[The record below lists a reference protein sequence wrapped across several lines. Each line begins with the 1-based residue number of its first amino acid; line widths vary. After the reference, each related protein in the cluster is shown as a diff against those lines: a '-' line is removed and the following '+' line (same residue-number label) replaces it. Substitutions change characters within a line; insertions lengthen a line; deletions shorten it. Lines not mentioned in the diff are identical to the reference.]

1 MFQNCTL
8 KTYMVYFF
16 FFPSCEQCSDC
27 LHRSTNL
34 YPITLTWLVHSAKSK
49 GLPHGFWMQEWNL
62 SIEKKIALEQNL
74 AALRLQL
81 SFLISEFFLLIL
93 FTIKAGFA
101 SLTIII
107 NRAWEGILL
116 LCITQHCCPGT
127 VSEVLFTF

>member
-1 MFQNCTL
+1 
-8 KTYMVYFF
+8 
-16 FFPSCEQCSDC
+16 
-27 LHRSTNL
+27 
-34 YPITLTWLVHSAKSK
+34 
-49 GLPHGFWMQEWNL
+49 MQEWNL

-81 SFLISEFFLLIL
+81 SFLTSEFFLLIL

-101 SLTIII
+101 GLTIII

-116 LCITQHCCPGT
+116 LCITQHCWPGT